1 MGLFDYIFKS
11 KKDREQKTR
20 VKDAL
25 KQADDTIKRI
35 EAGLDKNTCFL
46 QKYRITHCFA
56 RRFVLRWIH
65 IFLLTCGITI
75 SRGKVRVRCIPQCN
89 FYPT

>member
-1 MGLFDYIFKS
+1 MPLWSIKEQRNKIKS

-35 EAGLDKNTCFL
+35 EAGLDKMKKDDETW
-46 QKYRITHCFA
+46 KKIIGY
-56 RRFVLRWIH
+56 
-65 IFLLTCGITI
+65 
-75 SRGKVRVRCIPQCN
+75 
-89 FYPT
+89 

>member
-11 KKDREQKTR
+11 KKEREQNTR

-35 EAGLDKNTCFL
+35 EAGLDKMKKMTRLGN
-46 QKYRITHCFA
+46 R
-56 RRFVLRWIH
+56 
-65 IFLLTCGITI
+65 LLVTNL
-75 SRGKVRVRCIPQCN
+75 K
-89 FYPT
+89 

>member
-11 KKDREQKTR
+11 KKEREQNTR

-35 EAGLDKNTCFL
+35 EAGLDKMKKDDETW
-46 QKYRITHCFA
+46 KKI
-56 RRFVLRWIH
+56 
-65 IFLLTCGITI
+65 CG
-75 SRGKVRVRCIPQCN
+75 
-89 FYPT
+89 Y

>member
-20 VKDAL
+20 VKDTL

-35 EAGLDKNTCFL
+35 EAGLDKMKKDDETW
-46 QKYRITHCFA
+46 KKIIGY
-56 RRFVLRWIH
+56 
-65 IFLLTCGITI
+65 
-75 SRGKVRVRCIPQCN
+75 
-89 FYPT
+89 

>member
-11 KKDREQKTR
+11 KKEREQNTR

-35 EAGLDKNTCFL
+35 EAVLDKMKKDDETWK
-46 QKYRITHCFA
+46 QIIGY
-56 RRFVLRWIH
+56 
-65 IFLLTCGITI
+65 
-75 SRGKVRVRCIPQCN
+75 
-89 FYPT
+89 